1 MRPIDAD
8 ALYKTLEEIRMD
20 YNDEESLSSDFAA
33 LVIELVQDE
42 YLAKAPT
49 IDPESLR
56 PQGKWSGTVC
66 SNCGESTSFYYDCNY
81 CPKCGAKMEQEEDN
95 ETD

>member
-1 MRPIDAD
+1 MRLIDAD
-8 ALYKTLEEIRMD
+8 RLRERLTENLDDLQMMISERGRGMAFGTSMAIDRVNE
-20 YNDEESLSSDFAA
+20 
-33 LVIELVQDE
+33 Q
-42 YLAKAPT
+42 PT

-81 CPKCGAKMEQEEDN
+81 CPNCGAKMEQEGGN

>member
-1 MRPIDAD
+1 MRLIDAD
-8 ALYKTLEEIRMD
+8 DLKTKFNKDNFKGFILTKIIDM
-20 YNDEESLSSDFAA
+20 
-33 LVIELVQDE
+33 Q
-42 YLAKAPT
+42 PT

-81 CPKCGAKMEQEEDN
+81 CPNCGAKMEQEGDN